1 MEPGEEAGA
10 DPRRLGRRQSTSEEQ
25 DRPSTSSG
33 QSDVRMNDHRTRAGF
48 VAVIGAPNAGKST
61 LVNALV
67 GQKVA
72 IVSPKAQTTRAR
84 LMGIAV
90 HEATQILLVDTPGIF
105 QPKRRLDRAM
115 VAAAWTGAQ
124 DADLIL
130 LLIDAAARVTDDVER
145 IIASLGDRQHPLF
158 LVFNKIDLIKKP
170 DLLALSSNL
179 TGRLNPDKVFMI
191 SATQGDGVPDL
202 KQALSDAMPEGPW
215 LYPED
220 EVSDATDRMIA
231 AELTR
236 EQVVNQLYQELPYAV
251 AIETETWQDR
261 PDGSTEI
268 RQQILVERDSQKAI
282 VIGKGGQRLKAIGA
296 AARAE
301 IAEHLGRPAHLFLH
315 VKVNPRWDED
325 RGLYREIGLEWAD

>member
-1 MEPGEEAGA
+1 MT
-10 DPRRLGRRQSTSEEQ
+10 DQQTS
-25 DRPSTSSG
+25 
-33 QSDVRMNDHRTRAGF
+33 AGF

-72 IVSPKAQTTRAR
+72 IVSPKAQTTRSR
-84 LMGIAV
+84 LMGIAI
-90 HEATQILLVDTPGIF
+90 ADRAQILLVDTPGIF
-105 QPKRRLDRAM
+105 APKRRLDRAM

-130 LLIDAAARVTDDVER
+130 LVIDAVTGVTGDVARIVD
-145 IIASLGDRQHPLF
+145 SLDERQHPLF
-158 LVFNKIDLIKKP
+158 LALNKIDLVKKAGLLGLSARLSDTLKP
-170 DLLALSSNL
+170 D
-179 TGRLNPDKVFMI
+179 RVFMI
-191 SATQGDGVPDL
+191 SAAQDDGVPDL
-202 KQALSDAMPEGPW
+202 KQALAEAMPDGPW

-220 EVSDATDRMIA
+220 ELSDATDRMIA

-236 EQVVNQLYQELPYAV
+236 EQIVNQLHQELPYATAV
-251 AIETETWQDR
+251 ETETWEDR
-261 PDGSTEI
+261 PDGSTAI

-296 AARAE
+296 AAREE
-301 IAEHLGRPAHLFLH
+301 IAHHLGRPVHLFLH

-325 RGLYREIGLEWAD
+325 RGLYREIGLDWAD

>member
-1 MEPGEEAGA
+1 MSEPE
-10 DPRRLGRRQSTSEEQ
+10 
-25 DRPSTSSG
+25 
-33 QSDVRMNDHRTRAGF
+33 TRAGF

-72 IVSPKAQTTRAR
+72 IVSAKAQTTRAR
-84 LMGIAV
+84 LMGIAI
-90 HEATQILLVDTPGIF
+90 EGKAQILLVDTPGIF
-105 QPKRRLDRAM
+105 EPRRRLDRAM

-130 LLIDAAARVTDDVER
+130 LVIDVSVRISREVEA
-145 IIASLGDRQHPLF
+145 IIASLAERRHPLF
-158 LVFNKIDLIKKP
+158 LILNKVDLVKKE
-170 DLLALSSNL
+170 ALFAPATELSA
-179 TGRLNPDKVFMI
+179 RLNPDHVFMI
-191 SATQGDGVPDL
+191 SAAEGDGVADL
-202 KQALSDAMPEGPW
+202 KRALVEAIPAGPW

-236 EQVVNQLYQELPYAV
+236 EQIVNQLYQELPYAA
-251 AIETETWQDR
+251 AIETETWEDR

-268 RQQILVERDSQKAI
+268 RQQILIERDSQKAI
-282 VIGKGGQRLKAIGA
+282 VIGKGGARLKAIGA

-301 IAEHLGRPAHLFLH
+301 IAKHLGRPVHLYLH
-315 VKVNPRWDED
+315 VKVNPKWDED

>member
-1 MEPGEEAGA
+1 MTEAH
-10 DPRRLGRRQSTSEEQ
+10 PK
-25 DRPSTSSG
+25 
-33 QSDVRMNDHRTRAGF
+33 AGF

-84 LMGIAV
+84 LMGIAI
-90 HEATQILLVDTPGIF
+90 EGTTQILLVDTPGIF
-105 QPKRRLDRAM
+105 EPRRRLDRAM
-115 VAAAWTGAQ
+115 VTAAWTGAQ

-130 LLIDAAARVTDDVER
+130 LVIDAAARHGSEVER
-145 IIASLGDRQHPLF
+145 IIASLAERKHPLF
-158 LVFNKIDLIKKP
+158 LALNKIDLIAKGE
-170 DLLALSSNL
+170 LLALSADL
-179 TGRLNPDKVFMI
+179 TAQLNPDKVFMI
-191 SATQGDGVPDL
+191 SATKADGVSDL
-202 KQALSDAMPEGPW
+202 KQALAAAMPEGPW

-236 EQVVNQLYQELPYAV
+236 EQIVNQLHQELPYATAV
-251 AIETETWQDR
+251 ETETWEDR

-268 RQQILVERDSQKAI
+268 RQQVLVERDSQKAI

-301 IAEHLGRPAHLFLH
+301 IAGHLGRPVHLYLH
-315 VKVNPRWDED
+315 VKVSPRWNED

>member
-1 MEPGEEAGA
+1 MS
-10 DPRRLGRRQSTSEEQ
+10 DPQ
-25 DRPSTSSG
+25 
-33 QSDVRMNDHRTRAGF
+33 TRAGF

-72 IVSPKAQTTRAR
+72 IVSPKAQTTRSR
-84 LMGIAV
+84 LMGIAIA
-90 HEATQILLVDTPGIF
+90 ERTQILLVDTPGIF

-115 VAAAWTGAQ
+115 VSAAWTGAQ
-124 DADLIL
+124 DADLVL
-130 LLIDAAARVTDDVER
+130 LVVDAVTGVTSEVARIVE
-145 IIASLGDRQHPLF
+145 SLGQRQHPLM
-158 LVFNKIDLIKKP
+158 LVLNKIDLVKKAG
-170 DLLALSSNL
+170 LLALSARL
-179 TGRLNPDKVFMI
+179 TETLNPHQVFMI
-191 SATQGDGVPDL
+191 SAAQGDGVPDL
-202 KQALSDAMPEGPW
+202 KQALAEAMPEGPW

-236 EQVVNQLYQELPYAV
+236 EQIVNQLHQELPYAT
-251 AIETETWQDR
+251 AIETETWEDR
-261 PDGSTEI
+261 PDGSTAI

-282 VIGKGGQRLKAIGA
+282 VIGKGGRRLKAIGA
-296 AARAE
+296 AAREE
-301 IAEHLGRPAHLFLH
+301 IASHLGRPVHLFLH

>member
-1 MEPGEEAGA
+1 MTE
-10 DPRRLGRRQSTSEEQ
+10 
-25 DRPSTSSG
+25 DRT
-33 QSDVRMNDHRTRAGF
+33 QAGF

-84 LMGIAV
+84 LLGIAIDGP
-90 HEATQILLVDTPGIF
+90 TQILLVDTPGIF
-105 QPKRRLDRAM
+105 EPRRRLDRAM
-115 VAAAWTGAQ
+115 VASAWTGAQ

-130 LLIDAAARVTDDVER
+130 LVIDASEKMREQVLEGLDKRE
-145 IIASLGDRQHPLF
+145 HPLF
-158 LVFNKIDLIKKP
+158 LVLNKIDLVKKEK
-170 DLLALSSNL
+170 LLALASDL
-179 TGRLNPDKVFMI
+179 TARLNPDKVFMI
-191 SATQGDGVPDL
+191 SAAQGDGVADL
-202 KQALSDAMPEGPW
+202 KQALADAMPSGPW

-236 EQVVNQLYQELPYAV
+236 EQIVNQLHQELPYATAV
-251 AIETETWQDR
+251 ETETWTDR

-268 RQQILVERDSQKAI
+268 RQQILVARDSQKAI
-282 VIGKGGQRLKAIGA
+282 VIGKGGRRLKEIGA
-296 AARAE
+296 SARAQ
-301 IAEHLGRPAHLFLH
+301 IAEHLGRPVHLFLH

>member
-1 MEPGEEAGA
+1 MS
-10 DPRRLGRRQSTSEEQ
+10 DEQ
-25 DRPSTSSG
+25 
-33 QSDVRMNDHRTRAGF
+33 TRAGF

-61 LVNALV
+61 LVNVLV

-84 LMGIAV
+84 LMGIAI
-90 HEATQILLVDTPGIF
+90 HDQTQILLVDTPGIF
-105 QPKRRLDRAM
+105 APRRRLDRAM

-130 LLIDAAARVTDDVER
+130 LVIDAAARVNDELER
-145 IIASLGDRQHPLF
+145 IIASLGDRQHPLI
-158 LVFNKIDLIKKP
+158 LALNKIDLVAKEK
-170 DLLALSSNL
+170 LLALSADL
-179 TGRLNPDKVFMI
+179 TARLNPDKVFMI
-191 SATQGDGVPDL
+191 SAAQGDGVADL
-202 KQALSDAMPEGPW
+202 KQALNDAMPAGPW

-220 EVSDATDRMIA
+220 EVSDATDRMVA

-236 EQVVNQLYQELPYAV
+236 EQIVNRLHQELPYATAV
-251 AIETETWQDR
+251 ETETWEER
-261 PDGSTEI
+261 PDGSTAI

-282 VIGKGGQRLKAIGA
+282 VIGKGGRRLKEIGA

-301 IAEHLGRPAHLFLH
+301 IGQHLGRPVHLFLH